1 MSASSAGL
9 EEHGSF
15 DNYILLVK
23 NYVNLC
29 KQSFLRDSLSPCY
42 EHRRVLSLSLTH
54 GELCDVAG
62 VGDGMHV
69 AKEKHYVE

>member
-9 EEHGSF
+9 VEHGSF

-23 NYVNLC
+23 NYVHLC

-42 EHRRVLSLSLTH
+42 GHRRVLSLSLT
-54 GELCDVAG
+54 LW
-62 VGDGMHV
+62 
-69 AKEKHYVE
+69 

>member
-9 EEHGSF
+9 VEHGSF

-23 NYVNLC
+23 NYVHLC

-42 EHRRVLSLSLTH
+42 GHRRVLSLSLTH

-62 VGDGMHV
+62 VRDGRHV
-69 AKEKHYVE
+69 AKKTRYVE